1 MREDW
6 NETTIVESCEIHDNL
21 RKPINSKE
29 RNQRISGKKQNELYP
44 YYGATGQV
52 GYIDD
57 YLTDGLCFSWRRCCS
72 IFRLF

>member
-6 NETTIVESCEIHDNL
+6 IQSTIVESCGIHDNL

-29 RNQRISGKKQNELYP
+29 RNERINGKKAEELFP

-52 GYIDD
+52 GYID
-57 YLTDGLCFSWRRCCS
+57 GL
-72 IFRLF
+72 IPI